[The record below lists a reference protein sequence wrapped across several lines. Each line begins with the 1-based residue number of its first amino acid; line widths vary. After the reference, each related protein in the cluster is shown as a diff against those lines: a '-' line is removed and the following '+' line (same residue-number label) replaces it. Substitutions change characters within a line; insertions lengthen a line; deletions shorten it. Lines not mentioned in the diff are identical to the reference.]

1 MALLHRG
8 VEAGA
13 VNPYRRI
20 GWGSES
26 SGTPDRSGEVC
37 KPVAENGGQ
46 CPPYAMGYGSWSAG
60 VARHRSLAGQSCLF
74 RSVGRA
80 PPADFCACLPNVRE
94 KKPRQA
100 GLFPLRCR
108 LTQAAFLPAS

>member
-8 VEAGA
+8 VEASD

-26 SGTPDRSGEVC
+26 CGTPDRSGEVC

-46 CPPYAMGYGSWSAG
+46 CPPYAMVYGSSVG
-60 VARHRSLAGQSCLF
+60 RQMGRGTGRYQSLAG
-74 RSVGRA
+74 
-80 PPADFCACLPNVRE
+80 
-94 KKPRQA
+94 
-100 GLFPLRCR
+100 
-108 LTQAAFLPAS
+108 